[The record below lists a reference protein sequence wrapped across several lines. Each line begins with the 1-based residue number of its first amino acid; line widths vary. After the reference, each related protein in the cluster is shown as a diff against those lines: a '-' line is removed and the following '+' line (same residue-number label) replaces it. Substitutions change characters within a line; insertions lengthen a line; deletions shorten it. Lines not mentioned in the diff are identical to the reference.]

1 MSITVRFCGAART
14 VTGSS
19 YLFQTAGGRF
29 LVDCGLFQGQKTLK
43 ELNYGAFPFRP
54 ADIDAVL
61 LTHAHIDHSGLLPK
75 LVRGGFEGPILATRG
90 TIDLCSYMLPDA
102 GSIQESEVTQLNR
115 RNASRGRKEVY
126 PIYTQS
132 DAIASLQSFRAV
144 DYESWTDVIPGVRA
158 RYWNAGHL
166 LGSASIEL
174 EIAEQGAPRPMRV
187 LLSGD
192 VGPEAKLLQP
202 DPEAP
207 TDFDYVIS
215 ESTYGDRLREA
226 TTPALRRKHLA
237 AEVREAASA
246 GGALL
251 LPAFAVERTQE
262 LIVDLVDLMEH
273 GEIPTAPIFLDSPLA
288 IRATEV
294 FRRHADSLD
303 PSVDAARLLN
313 SPHLKFT
320 ETADESKA
328 IMRLSGFHIIIA
340 ASGMCDAG
348 RIRHHLKRWLWN
360 ERATVLLA
368 GFQANGTLGRFLQ
381 NGTKAVRIQGEEIKV
396 AARIR
401 MIDEY
406 SGHADG
412 AGMAGWIAARR
423 PIARGL
429 FLVHGEEGAI
439 AGLAGRVAERIIP
452 AAKVYQPTLDD
463 IYELAAPEPRVLDVD
478 HRRRL
483 APEAV
488 TRLDWHNEMSES
500 HARHQRQDRRRRRRP
515 RPRRHHPTAAPGTGG
530 EGVEARWRLSNRRH
544 WPYRAALVSRT
555 RCSALALLRRAGTH
569 VSDGRAVRL
578 GPGSAPHHFVLRRVR
593 GTRPLFG
600 DGHNCLSSRRISPE
614 LCYSL
619 PPFLKARAQGRP
631 GAGWHPK
638 SRVCERNAHGVDDR

>member
-19 YLFQTAGGRF
+19 YLFQTATGRF

-75 LVRGGFEGPILATRG
+75 LVRAGFEGPILATRG

-115 RNASRGRKEVY
+115 RNASRGRKEVQ
-126 PIYTQS
+126 PIYTQA
-132 DAIASLQSFRAV
+132 DAIASLQSFRPV
-144 DYESWTDVIPGVRA
+144 DYERWTDVIPGVRA

-174 EIAEQGAPRPMRV
+174 EIAEQGSARPLRV

-215 ESTYGDRLREA
+215 ESTYGDRVREA

-237 AEVREAASA
+237 AEVRDAAAA

-251 LPAFAVERTQE
+251 IPAFAVERTQE
-262 LIVDLVDLMEH
+262 LIVDLVDLMEQ
-273 GEIPTAPIFLDSPLA
+273 GGIPTAPIFLDSPLA

-294 FRRHADSLD
+294 FRRHSESLD
-303 PSVDAARLLN
+303 PAVDAARLLN

-320 ETADESKA
+320 ETVDESKA

-360 ERATVLLA
+360 QRATVLLA

-412 AGMAGWIAARR
+412 AGMASWIAARR

-439 AGLAGRVAERIIP
+439 AGLAERVAERIIP
-452 AAKVYQPTLDD
+452 ATKVYQPMLDD

-488 TRLDWHNEMSES
+488 THLDWHNEMSELMLDINDRVAAAADDR
-500 HARHQRQDRRRRRRP
+500 ARGVIIRR
-515 RPRRHHPTAAPGTGG
+515 
-530 EGVEARWRLSNRRH
+530 
-544 WPYRAALVSRT
+544 
-555 RCSALALLRRAGTH
+555 LRRA
-569 VSDGRAVRL
+569 L
-578 GPGSAPHHFVLRRVR
+578 
-593 GTRPLFG
+593 
-600 DGHNCLSSRRISPE
+600 E
-614 LCYSL
+614 E
-619 PPFLKARAQGRP
+619 KA
-631 GAGWHPK
+631 
-638 SRVCERNAHGVDDR
+638 